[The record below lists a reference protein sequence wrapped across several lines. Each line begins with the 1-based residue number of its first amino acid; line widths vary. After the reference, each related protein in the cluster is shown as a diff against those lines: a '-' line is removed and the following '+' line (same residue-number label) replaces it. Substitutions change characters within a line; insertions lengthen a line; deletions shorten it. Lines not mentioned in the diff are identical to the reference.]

1 MSEVQINGII
11 DAKAFAEHIEAV
23 VKEKRLDYIDA
34 VVYYCEKNSIDIE
47 TAADLIK
54 SNSKLKVKV
63 RLSAEDNNYFPKTA
77 TLPIAI

>member
-1 MSEVQINGII
+1 MADDIEVNGLI
-11 DAKAFAEHIEAV
+11 DSKAFAEQIELI

-54 SNSKLKVKV
+54 SNTKLKVKV
-63 RLSAEDNNYFPKTA
+63 RLSAEDNNYLPKTA
-77 TLPIAI
+77 TLPI

>member
-1 MSEVQINGII
+1 MADDIEVNGLI
-11 DAKAFAEHIEAV
+11 DSKAFAEQIELT

-54 SNSKLKVKV
+54 SNTKLKVKV
-63 RLSAEDNNYFPKTA
+63 RLSAEDNNYLPKTA
-77 TLPIAI
+77 TLPI